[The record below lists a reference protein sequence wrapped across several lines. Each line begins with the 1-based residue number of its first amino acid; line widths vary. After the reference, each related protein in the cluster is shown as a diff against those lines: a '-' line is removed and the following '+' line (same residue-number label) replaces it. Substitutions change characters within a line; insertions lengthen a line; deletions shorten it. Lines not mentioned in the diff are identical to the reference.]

1 MPFALRAALIGL
13 ACIALQWLVLG
24 RLQLWGA
31 YPDVVLLYIA
41 WQGFIYGRRVG
52 MISGFSLGFLMDAI
66 YGTWGIQMFV
76 KTLLGF
82 MVGLFQANER
92 DTIIVRPQQ
101 AFLVGL
107 FIALLHNGL
116 FVALLVLQSKARNPA
131 VILSLWLGSALY
143 TAVVANIMSR
153 FISAD

>member
-1 MPFALRAALIGL
+1 MPFPLRAALVGL
-13 ACIALQWLVLG
+13 ACVALQWLVLG

-31 YPDVVLLYIA
+31 YPDCVLLYIA
-41 WQGFIYGRRVG
+41 WLGFTHGRRVG
-52 MISGFSLGFLMDAI
+52 MVSGFSLGFLMDAI

-82 MVGLFQANER
+82 MVGLFQANDR
-92 DTIIVRPQQ
+92 DTFIVRPQQ

-116 FVALLVLQSKARNPA
+116 FVALLVLQSGARNPS
-131 VILSLWLGSALY
+131 VILSLWLGAALY
-143 TAVVANIMSR
+143 TAVVANLASR
-153 FISAD
+153 FISSN

>member
-1 MPFALRAALIGL
+1 MPFPLRAALLGL
-13 ACIALQWLVLG
+13 TCVALQWLVLG
-24 RLQLWGA
+24 RLMLWGA
-31 YPDVVLLYIA
+31 YPDGVLLYIA
-41 WQGFIYGRRVG
+41 WLGFVYGRRVG
-52 MISGFSLGFLMDAI
+52 MVGGFALGFLMDAI

-82 MVGLFQANER
+82 IVGLFQANER
-92 DTIIVRPQQ
+92 DTVIVRPPQ

-116 FVALLVLQSKARNPA
+116 FVALLVLQSKARNPT

-143 TAVVANIMSR
+143 TAVVANIASR
-153 FISAD
+153 FISVD

>member
-1 MPFALRAALIGL
+1 MPFPLRATLIGL
-13 ACIALQWLVLG
+13 ACLALQWLVLG

-31 YPDVVLLYIA
+31 YPDCVLLYIA
-41 WQGFIYGRRVG
+41 WLGFSHGRRVG
-52 MISGFSLGFLMDAI
+52 MIGGFTLGFLMDAI
-66 YGTWGIQMFV
+66 YGTWGIQMLV

-82 MVGLFQANER
+82 MVGLFQANDR
-92 DTIIVRPQQ
+92 DTVIVRPQQ

-116 FVALLVLQSKARNPA
+116 FVALLVLQSGARNPS
-131 VILSLWLGSALY
+131 VVFSLWLGSALY
-143 TAVVANIMSR
+143 SAIVANIASR